1 MAPAA
6 PEVEYDR
13 VQDLPTSGFAAPV
26 RGTNIT
32 GDDGLPPHVLES
44 TDTMARL
51 DDLLSS
57 LSTGMDGWDGDRIF
71 APGGGVGRTG
81 AGRRKQAGGSTHAGG
96 AGGADD
102 HADWSRDGAGYFGG
116 TAADYDAGVAP
127 GGGML
132 TLPLTLTLSLTRT
145 RTRARQRL
153 WRRVW
158 RRRDAHVAG
167 ARGAG
172 ARARGPN
179 ANPNPNPDP

>member
-32 GDDGLPPHVLES
+32 GDDGPPPHVLES

-57 LSTGMDGWDGDRIF
+57 LSTGMDGWDGDGIF

-81 AGRRKQAGGSTHAGG
+81 AGRRKPAGGSTHARGHG
-96 AGGADD
+96 
-102 HADWSRDGAGYFGG
+102 S
-116 TAADYDAGVAP
+116 
-127 GGGML
+127 GGMGMGSEEVPMPQQQ
-132 TLPLTLTLSLTRT
+132 PLRRKIRT
-145 RTRARQRL
+145 PPQK
-153 WRRVW
+153 
-158 RRRDAHVAG
+158 H
-167 ARGAG
+167 
-172 ARARGPN
+172 
-179 ANPNPNPDP
+179 

>member
-57 LSTGMDGWDGDRIF
+57 LSTGMDGWDGDGIF

-81 AGRRKQAGGSTHAGG
+81 AS
-96 AGGADD
+96 
-102 HADWSRDGAGYFGG
+102 
-116 TAADYDAGVAP
+116 P
-127 GGGML
+127 
-132 TLPLTLTLSLTRT
+132 
-145 RTRARQRL
+145 ARSAKFL
-153 WRRVW
+153 W
-158 RRRDAHVAG
+158 
-167 ARGAG
+167 
-172 ARARGPN
+172 
-179 ANPNPNPDP
+179 

>member
-57 LSTGMDGWDGDRIF
+57 LSTGMDGWDGDGIF

-81 AGRRKQAGGSTHAGG
+81 AGARHGG
-96 AGGADD
+96 AGHSPQERGEHAKLSGAATE
-102 HADWSRDGAGYFGG
+102 HLA
-116 TAADYDAGVAP
+116 
-127 GGGML
+127 L
-132 TLPLTLTLSLTRT
+132 
-145 RTRARQRL
+145 RQR
-153 WRRVW
+153 
-158 RRRDAHVAG
+158 
-167 ARGAG
+167 
-172 ARARGPN
+172 
-179 ANPNPNPDP
+179 